1 MWNYY
6 RDEVN
11 DFASENNDAN
21 NFRINNNKT
30 TTSKSFEYKTK
41 LNGSTPNNDNRLDA
55 EVVVPLK
62 YLSNFWRYLN
72 FPLIKC
78 EVELD
83 LSWSRY
89 CAISEISRKSR
100 TPTPEMTTTTNTA
113 TFQINNAKIYVP
125 VVTLLINN
133 NIKVLENIKQGFKII
148 YNFLEQIQIGN
159 NNAIKKQ

>member
-30 TTSKSFEYKTK
+30 TTSKSFEYETK

-83 LSWSRY
+83 LS
-89 CAISEISRKSR
+89 
-100 TPTPEMTTTTNTA
+100 
-113 TFQINNAKIYVP
+113 
-125 VVTLLINN
+125 
-133 NIKVLENIKQGFKII
+133 
-148 YNFLEQIQIGN
+148 
-159 NNAIKKQ
+159 